1 MEKINETIAIIP
13 KEILFSEFYK
23 IFLSINRS
31 SKRKQ
36 VSEKCI
42 KITKM
47 LKDVIIK
54 KEIDE
59 KVDAYEKQLRFKY
72 MKLIN

>member
-1 MEKINETIAIIP
+1 
-13 KEILFSEFYK
+13 
-23 IFLSINRS
+23 
-31 SKRKQ
+31 
-36 VSEKCI
+36 
-42 KITKM
+42 M

>member
-1 MEKINETIAIIP
+1 
-13 KEILFSEFYK
+13 
-23 IFLSINRS
+23 
-31 SKRKQ
+31 
-36 VSEKCI
+36 
-42 KITKM
+42 M

-59 KVDAYEKQLRFKY
+59 KVDAYGKQLRFKY

>member
-1 MEKINETIAIIP
+1 
-13 KEILFSEFYK
+13 
-23 IFLSINRS
+23 
-31 SKRKQ
+31 
-36 VSEKCI
+36 
-42 KITKM
+42 M

-59 KVDAYEKQLRFKY
+59 KVDAYEKKLRFKY